1 MALAWPLTQFSDYNS
16 PMPEPTPSPKQQLRQ
31 QCRAMRRELGE
42 QTRLRFSWSMCQYLA
57 AWEVFQS
64 AETILTYLP
73 MKAEVD
79 LRPLLEQFPA
89 KRWLLPRILPEEN
102 HRMDFHPY
110 DPARLVIHKF
120 GMAEPA
126 ADLPIVPAE
135 VVELVLVPGLAY
147 DRLGWR
153 LGYGGGYYD
162 RFLSRFSGI
171 SVGVAYQALLL
182 ESIPHSG
189 YDVPVGWVV
198 SETGLFQAGSTFPAC

>member
-1 MALAWPLTQFSDYNS
+1 
-16 PMPEPTPSPKQQLRQ
+16 
-31 QCRAMRRELGE
+31 MRRELGE
-42 QTRLRFSWSMCQYLA
+42 QQRLRASRLVCEHLSGWK
-57 AWEVFQS
+57 VFQR
-64 AETILTYLP
+64 AETILAYLP

-79 LRPLLEQFPA
+79 LRPLLEQFPQ
-89 KRWLLPRILPEEN
+89 KRWLLPRILPEDN

-126 ADLPIVPAE
+126 ADLPIVPAGA
-135 VVELVLVPGLAY
+135 VELVLVPGLAY
-147 DRLGWR
+147 DRQGWR

-162 RFLSRFSGI
+162 RFLARFNGI

-182 ESIPHSG
+182 ESVPHSG

-198 SETGLFQAGSTFPAC
+198 SETGLLRVKPS